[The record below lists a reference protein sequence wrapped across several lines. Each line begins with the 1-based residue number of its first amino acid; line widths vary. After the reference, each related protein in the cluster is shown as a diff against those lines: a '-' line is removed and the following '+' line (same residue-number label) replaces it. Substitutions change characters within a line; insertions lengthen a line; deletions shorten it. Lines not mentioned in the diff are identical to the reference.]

1 MDRDEP
7 PTYHAFDSS
16 GEGRARF
23 LSIDPPVLGYDL
35 HSEGWFA
42 AMESAG
48 LVLGFIAVIGGL
60 SIGALAIILGI
71 RHDRRKR
78 EMEHIERMRAL
89 ELGRTLPQDE
99 PWLSPAKLAALFGAV
114 VPLGVFVSVGTA
126 TSSSGY
132 HEEMWLAAT
141 CVGITAVISGATVA
155 CLSGRTRKAS
165 DSPAAVKP
173 YIEED
178 AYDVVSSRG

>member
-1 MDRDEP
+1 
-7 PTYHAFDSS
+7 
-16 GEGRARF
+16 
-23 LSIDPPVLGYDL
+23 
-35 HSEGWFA
+35 
-42 AMESAG
+42 MESAG

-71 RHDRRKR
+71 RHDRQKR
-78 EMEHIERMRAL
+78 EMEHIERIKAL

-99 PWLSPAKLAALFGAV
+99 PWLSPAKLAALIGGV

-126 TSSSGY
+126 TTSTGF
-132 HEEMWLAAT
+132 HEEMWLAASG
-141 CVGITAVISGATVA
+141 VGVTAVIAGATVA
-155 CLSGRTRKAS
+155 CVSGRTRKAS
-165 DSPAAVKP
+165 GSPAAVKP